1 LISRP
6 RDESADSRRQ
16 RRAIL
21 DRSASQS
28 DRNALATV
36 SLAAGLVAVVAPLIV
51 RSRANE
57 ELNVNRA
64 LLMYKL
70 GFALTIG
77 GFLLI
82 VILVAV
88 AFQRRRQTN
97 SGGARIVLA
106 LILAFGMLFIEAPM
120 FVQLIMQWN
129 SSD

>member
-1 LISRP
+1 VTNLPILIHN
-6 RDESADSRRQ
+6 EGV
-16 RRAIL
+16 IL
-21 DRSASQS
+21 DRGASPS
-28 DRNALATV
+28 DRNAPATI

-57 ELNVNRA
+57 EFNPDDA
-64 LLMYKL
+64 LSMYKL
-70 GFALTIG
+70 GLTLAIS
-77 GFLLI
+77 GFLLV

-88 AFQRRRQTN
+88 AIRRRRKTN

-120 FVQLIMQWN
+120 FLLLIMQWN